1 MVVYY
6 VLAAL
11 SSWFGLQSLLSG
23 IRYAAYVRRE
33 ASRLLPDFQPFVS
46 VIAPGRGLEP
56 GLIDNLRPLVAQD
69 YPRYEVLFVF
79 DALDDPAIK
88 IVDELR
94 RTAAVPARTVIAGPA
109 TDSGQKVHNLRIAV
123 NEIDPES
130 EVLVFVD
137 TDARPA
143 KDWLRKLV
151 APLADETLGAS
162 TGYRWF
168 IPERGGIASRLRSV
182 WNASVA
188 SALGSDTAK
197 NFCWGGSTAIRLSTF
212 TKLDISNRWRGTVSD
227 DFTITRVLKEAK
239 LPIHFTPNCLVA
251 SVGDCDSRE
260 LLEFTTR
267 QIKITRVYA
276 SHLWLPLLL
285 GSALF
290 AIAFFGGFILLIL
303 QILKILSNSVV
314 LPTVVL
320 IIFTLGVTK
329 SFLRFRTISTVLQ
342 TSRADL
348 LAHIFLWPFASL
360 LYLYNAV
367 AAGFSRRIK
376 WRGITYELKSP
387 TEAVIISREF

>member
-1 MVVYY
+1 MVLYY
-6 VLAAL
+6 FLAVV
-11 SSWFGLQSLLSG
+11 SCWFGLQSLLSG

-33 ASRLLPDFQPFVS
+33 TSRPLPDFQPFVS

-79 DALDDPAIK
+79 DAPDDPAIK
-88 IVDELR
+88 IVNELR
-94 RTAAVPARTVIAGPA
+94 SEARIVIAGA
-109 TDSGQKVHNLRIAV
+109 AIDSGQKVHNLRVAV
-123 NEIDPES
+123 KEIDPQT

-143 KDWLRKLV
+143 TDWLRKLV

-168 IPERGGIASRLRSV
+168 IPRRGGIASRLRSV

-197 NFCWGGSTAIRLSTF
+197 NFCWGGSTAIRLTTF
-212 TKLDISNRWRGTVSD
+212 TSLNVSDRWRGTVSD
-227 DFTITRVLKEAK
+227 DFTITHVLKEAK

-251 SVGDCDSRE
+251 SVGDCGFRE
-260 LLEFTTR
+260 LFEFTTR

-290 AIAFFGGFILLIL
+290 AIAFFGGLILLIL
-303 QILKILSNSVV
+303 QILKILSPTILLPFV
-314 LPTVVL
+314 LL
-320 IIFTLGVTK
+320 LIFTLGAAK
-329 SFLRFRTISTVLQ
+329 SFIRFRAVSLILK
-342 TSRADL
+342 TSPLDL
-348 LAHIFLWPFASL
+348 LAHILLWPIASL

-387 TEAVIISREF
+387 NEAVIISRES